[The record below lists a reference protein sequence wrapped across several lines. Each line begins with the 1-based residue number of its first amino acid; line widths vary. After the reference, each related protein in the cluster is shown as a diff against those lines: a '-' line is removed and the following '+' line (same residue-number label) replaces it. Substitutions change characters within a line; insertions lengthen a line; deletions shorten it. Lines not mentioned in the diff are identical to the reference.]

1 MSDTPTE
8 LNWAE
13 DASEKISKAPP
24 LIRTMIRKMVEKAA
38 REEGVTDITL
48 DYVTKLQSK
57 FMR

>member
-1 MSDTPTE
+1 MSDTE

-13 DASEKISKAPP
+13 DASAKINGAPP

-38 REEGVTDITL
+38 REEGITDITL
-48 DYVTKLQSK
+48 QYVTDLQSK

>member
-1 MSDTPTE
+1 MSDTE

-13 DASEKISKAPP
+13 DASAKINGAPP